1 MTAAVFVV
9 GRFVELP
16 TIIGPV
22 GSFIAPGGPM
32 NVFLGGALSGVF
44 FFALGLA
51 LALPETDATAET
63 A

>member
-32 NVFLGGALSGVF
+32 DVHLGGAQFGVF
-44 FFALGLA
+44 SLA
-51 LALPETDATAET
+51 FGPAPALPGTEGAAEGG
-63 A
+63 